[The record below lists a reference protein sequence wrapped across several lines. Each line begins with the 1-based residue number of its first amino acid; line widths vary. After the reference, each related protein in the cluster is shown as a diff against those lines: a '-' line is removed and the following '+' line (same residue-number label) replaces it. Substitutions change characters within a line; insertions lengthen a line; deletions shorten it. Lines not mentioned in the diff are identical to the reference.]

1 MTHRGFAVKA
11 RHCSHCFQYYLA
23 SSGAGFFFIL
33 NFLESDFQ
41 ILFLLTLLLLSLA
54 ATLRAIALRYQKF
67 LPEIFGGLPSL
78 AATLW
83 AIALRYQ
90 KFLPEIF

>member
-1 MTHRGFAVKA
+1 MLTLLPVLLSQLG
-11 RHCSHCFQYYLA
+11 CWL
-23 SSGAGFFFIL
+23 FFIL

-54 ATLRAIALRYQKF
+54 ATLWAIALRYQKF

-78 AATLW
+78 AATLR